1 MTQETVRAL
10 ADKELTQVIAWAQDE
25 QRVRAEQRKHD
36 TIAKIK
42 EMAGAAGIS
51 VSIHSKRGRPQK
63 AKTDAAPGRTAKS
76 RSHGI

>member
-1 MTQETVRAL
+1 MN
-10 ADKELTQVIAWAQDE
+10 
-25 QRVRAEQRKHD
+25 RVRGEQRKHD

-63 AKTDAAPGRTAKS
+63 AKPEIVAGRSAK
-76 RSHGI
+76 